1 MRHNLSFHPIIV
13 FPNNWKLFPVINHQ
27 RGMHMSNL
35 AFEIGFD
42 HYLFKLPLDITR
54 FSDEHR
60 QQIRY
65 GYEAA
70 KQQRVSQRMPD
81 LYESKLISLRDRA
94 LIKGFEMTLTPEDLR
109 TKLIKTGNRC
119 PITGET
125 FTYARQELSDWSVDR
140 IDNNLGYSISN
151 IEIVSVAANQA
162 KDDLD
167 LAGIIK
173 KAIGKPDRDSLLTEH
188 EWFKMARFY
197 YQKMKIEK
205 PLSTCKILTD
215 KQAFYDHI
223 VFMQLFKNDQKPNK
237 AFLLLLQ
244 KYCTKEV
251 VNKASKLTQ
260 KRVYHR
266 ADIDVGVLYNSP
278 KLYAWVRSFIKSI
291 NAHSAEFDPLLLD
304 CLFA

>member
-1 MRHNLSFHPIIV
+1 
-13 FPNNWKLFPVINHQ
+13 
-27 RGMHMSNL
+27 MSNL

-42 HYLFKLPLDITR
+42 HYLFKLPLDINR
-54 FSDEHR
+54 FADEHR

-70 KQQRVSQRMPD
+70 NQQRVSQRMPD

-94 LIKGFEMTLTPEDLR
+94 LIKGFEMTLTPDNLRFKLQKTKDL
-109 TKLIKTGNRC
+109 C
-119 PITGET
+119 PITGEKFT
-125 FTYARQELSDWSVDR
+125 FARQTLTDWSIDR
-140 IDNNLGYSISN
+140 VDNNQGYSLNN
-151 IEIVSVAANQA
+151 IEIISVRANQA

-173 KAIGKPDRDSLLTEH
+173 QAVGKTDADSLLSDD

-197 YQKMKIEK
+197 YQKMKIVK
-205 PLSTCKILTD
+205 TISICKILTD
-215 KQAFYDHI
+215 TQALYDHI
-223 VFMQLFKNDQKPNK
+223 VFVQLFKHDKKPNK
-237 AFLLLLQ
+237 AFLLKLQ
-244 KYCTKEV
+244 KYCSKDV

-260 KRVYHR
+260 KRVYQY
-266 ADIDVGVLYNSP
+266 ADLDVNVLYNSP
-278 KLYAWVRSFIKSI
+278 KLYTWVKGFITSI

>member
-1 MRHNLSFHPIIV
+1 
-13 FPNNWKLFPVINHQ
+13 
-27 RGMHMSNL
+27 MSNL

-70 KQQRVSQRMPD
+70 KQQCVSQRSPD
-81 LYESKLISLRDRA
+81 IYESKIISLRDRA

-109 TKLIKTGNRC
+109 TKLNKTGSRC

-125 FTYARQELSDWSVDR
+125 FTFARQDPTDWSVDR
-140 IDNNLGYSISN
+140 VDNNLGYTLSN
-151 IEIVSVAANQA
+151 IEIVSVIANQA

-173 KAIGKPDRDSLLTEH
+173 KAIGKQDLDSGLTGD
-188 EWFKMARFY
+188 EWFRMARFY
-197 YQKMKIEK
+197 YQKMKMVK
-205 PLSTCKILTD
+205 PLSICKILTD

-223 VFMQLFKNDQKPNK
+223 VLMQLFKNDKKPSK

-244 KYCTKEV
+244 KYCSKEV

-260 KRVYHR
+260 KRIYHR
-266 ADIDVGVLYNSP
+266 ADINLDVLYSSP
-278 KLYAWVRSFIKSI
+278 KLYAWVKGFIKSI
-291 NAHSAEFDPLLLD
+291 NAHSTEFDPLLLD

>member
-1 MRHNLSFHPIIV
+1 
-13 FPNNWKLFPVINHQ
+13 
-27 RGMHMSNL
+27 MSNL

-70 KQQRVSQRMPD
+70 KQQRVCQRMPD

-94 LIKGFEMTLTPEDLR
+94 LIKGFEMTLNVEDLR
-109 TKLIKTGNRC
+109 TKLNKTGNRC
-119 PITGET
+119 PITGAT
-125 FTYARQELSDWSVDR
+125 FTFAQHALTDWSVDR
-140 IDNNLGYSISN
+140 VDNNLGYTLSN
-151 IEIVSVAANQA
+151 IEIISVAADQA

-167 LAGIIK
+167 LAGLIK
-173 KAIGKPDRDSLLTEH
+173 KAIGKPDPDSSLTDD

-197 YQKMKIEK
+197 YQKMKMVK
-205 PLSTCKILTD
+205 PLSICKILTD
-215 KQAFYDHI
+215 KQAFYDYI
-223 VFMQLFKNDQKPNK
+223 VLMQLFKTDKKPSK

-244 KYCTKEV
+244 KYCSKEV
-251 VNKASKLTQ
+251 VSKASKLTQ
-260 KRVYHR
+260 KRIYHR
-266 ADIDVGVLYNSP
+266 ADINVDVLYNSP
-278 KLYAWVRSFIKSI
+278 KLYAWVKSFIKSI
-291 NAHSAEFDPLLLD
+291 NAHSTEFDPLLLD

>member
-1 MRHNLSFHPIIV
+1 
-13 FPNNWKLFPVINHQ
+13 
-27 RGMHMSNL
+27 MSNL

-70 KQQRVSQRMPD
+70 KQQRVCQRMPD

-94 LIKGFEMTLTPEDLR
+94 LIKGFEMTLNVEDLR
-109 TKLIKTGNRC
+109 TKLNKTGNRC
-119 PITGET
+119 PITGAT
-125 FTYARQELSDWSVDR
+125 FTFAQHALTDWSVDR
-140 IDNNLGYSISN
+140 VDNNIGYTLSN
-151 IEIVSVAANQA
+151 IEIISVAANQA

-167 LAGIIK
+167 LAGLIK
-173 KAIGKPDRDSLLTEH
+173 KAIGKPDPDSSLTDD

-197 YQKMKIEK
+197 YQKMKMVK
-205 PLSTCKILTD
+205 PLSICKILTD
-215 KQAFYDHI
+215 KQAFYDYI
-223 VFMQLFKNDQKPNK
+223 VLMQLFKTDKKPSK

-244 KYCTKEV
+244 KYCSKEV
-251 VNKASKLTQ
+251 VSKASKLTQ
-260 KRVYHR
+260 KRIYHR
-266 ADIDVGVLYNSP
+266 ADINVDVLYNSP
-278 KLYAWVRSFIKSI
+278 KLYAWVKSFIKSI
-291 NAHSAEFDPLLLD
+291 NAHSTEFDPLLLD